1 VAGWRTVADA
11 SVSSGDCERMIGA
24 LARRS
29 GRSRIGSSSSAEV
42 RLSTLLPEAS
52 RGDTTGAR

>member
-1 VAGWRTVADA
+1 
-11 SVSSGDCERMIGA
+11 MIGA